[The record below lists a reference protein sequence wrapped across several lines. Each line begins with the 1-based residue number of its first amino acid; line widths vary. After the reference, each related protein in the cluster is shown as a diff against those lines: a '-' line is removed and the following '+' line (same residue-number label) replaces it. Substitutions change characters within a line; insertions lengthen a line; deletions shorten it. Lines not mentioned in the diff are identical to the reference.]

1 MEAQRFTQD
10 YLTAAMDIG
19 EKLLISGAEVNR
31 VEDTIGRILKAYGAQ
46 KINVLTITSQIV
58 VTAFDD
64 KGTPYTQTRRISTS
78 GTDLDM
84 FIRLND
90 LSRYVCSQK
99 PDLDELNR
107 RIEEASGARTYSFAA
122 QLGIYAAVSFFF
134 AIFFG
139 GTFKDALASAV
150 IGVLIRLVQEFLKS
164 MEVNPLVLSLLCG
177 FIGGF
182 AALLAIK
189 CRIAD
194 NIAMVS
200 IGNVMLLIP
209 GVKLTNAIRDMF
221 SGGTISG
228 LLRFSEALIYSL
240 VTLYRMAWAL
250 GGGDGM
256 LAMELGENLYF
267 DSAAMILTL
276 VTLGKFFETRSKGKT
291 GQALEKLMDLAPKT
305 AVVERGGR
313 ELELPLEQV
322 AAGDLVIVRPGDRIP
337 VDGVVE
343 EGSSSV
349 DNSALTGESIPV
361 EVGPGDRVAAACI
374 NQTGFL
380 KFRADRVGQDTTLSQ
395 IIHLVEEAG
404 GSKAPI
410 ARLADQIAGVFV
422 PVVMAIALAAVVIW
436 LLLGRSFGG
445 ALETG
450 ICVLVISCPCAL
462 GLATPVAI
470 MVGTGRGAENGVLYK
485 SAEVLENLHNVDV
498 MVLDKTGTVTK
509 GQPVVTDLCPAEG
522 ISQETLLRLAAA
534 LERRSEHPLAR
545 AVLDYTEQCGALP
558 TAVSEFAAEGGR
570 GVRGTLG
577 GKPAYGGT
585 ADWLRSLG
593 LAVPSEAGQELARQG
608 KSTLHFA
615 LGNQY
620 YGVIGVQDVP
630 KPEAKAAISALRAM
644 NIRTILLTGDNQ
656 ATAQAVGQAVG
667 VDQVIA
673 QVLPADKEAQVRQLQ
688 DSHLKVAMIGD
699 GINDAPALTRADVGL
714 AIGAGTDIAMDSAD
728 VVLMRSS
735 LADAVTAVQLS
746 RAVIRNVKQNLFWAF
761 FYNALCI
768 PVAAGALYGVLGL
781 SLSPMLGAAAMS
793 LSSVCVVSN
802 ALRLRFFQA
811 PVLPVEETPLTAQAL
826 PPLKDYALKGTSD
839 MTTLKIEGMMCQHCQ
854 ARVDKALRAVA
865 GVEDVTVD
873 LENGSAAV
881 TGTADLEA
889 LKAAVADAGYEV
901 VA

>member
-1 MEAQRFTQD
+1 MQQTYRVTGMTCAACSARVEKVTSKLPGVNLSQVNLLAGTMKIDYDESALTPDQIVQAVKDAGYGAYLPEAASSGEAAAQVAGSSI
-10 YLTAAMDIG
+10 TAANQERSQTLSEMKFRIIVSACFLIPLMVVAMG
-19 EKLLISGAEVNR
+19 PMAGLSLPGLSGQRGVMTRAVTQLLLTLPPMLVNR
-31 VEDTIGRILKAYGAQ
+31 VYYTRGIKALLHRAPNMDSLIAVG
-46 KINVLTITSQIV
+46 
-58 VTAFDD
+58 
-64 KGTPYTQTRRISTS
+64 
-78 GTDLDM
+78 
-84 FIRLND
+84 
-90 LSRYVCSQK
+90 
-99 PDLDELNR
+99 
-107 RIEEASGARTYSFAA
+107 SGAA
-122 QLGIYAAVSFFF
+122 
-134 AIFFG
+134 
-139 GTFKDALASAV
+139 
-150 IGVLIRLVQEFLKS
+150 FL
-164 MEVNPLVLSLLCG
+164 
-177 FIGGF
+177 
-182 AALLAIK
+182 
-189 CRIAD
+189 
-194 NIAMVS
+194 
-200 IGNVMLLIP
+200 
-209 GVKLTNAIRDMF
+209 
-221 SGGTISG
+221 
-228 LLRFSEALIYSL
+228 YSL

-250 GGGDGM
+250 GGGEGM

-305 AVVERGGR
+305 ARVERGGQ

-343 EGSSSV
+343 EGTSSV

-410 ARLADQIAGVFV
+410 ARLADRIAGVFV

-485 SAEVLENLHNVDV
+485 SAEVLENLHDVDV

-509 GQPVVTDLCPAEG
+509 GQPVVTDLCPSPG
-522 ISQETLLRLAAA
+522 ISQETLLKLAAA
-534 LERRSEHPLAR
+534 LERRSEHPLAK
-545 AVLDYTEQCGALP
+545 AVLEYTEQCGPLP
-558 TAVSEFAAEGGR
+558 QAVSEFAAEGGK
-570 GVRGTLG
+570 GVRGRLG
-577 GKPAYGGT
+577 GKTAYGGT

-593 LAVPSEAGQELARQG
+593 VPVPSEAGDELARQG

-615 LGNQY
+615 LGDQY

-644 NIRTILLTGDNQ
+644 GIRTILLTGDNQ

-667 VDQVIA
+667 VDRVIA
-673 QVLPADKEAQVRQLQ
+673 QVLPADKEAQVRLLQ
-688 DSHLKVAMIGD
+688 DSKMKVAMIGD
-699 GINDAPALTRADVGL
+699 GINDAPALMRADVGL

-735 LADAVTAVQLS
+735 LADAVTAVRLS
-746 RAVIRNVKQNLFWAF
+746 RAVIRNVRQNLFWAF

-768 PVAAGALYGVLGL
+768 PIAAGALYGLLGL

-811 PVLPVEETPLTAQAL
+811 PELPEEQTPLTAQAL
-826 PPLKDYALKGTSD
+826 PPLTDYTLKGTTD

-854 ARVDKALRAVA
+854 ARVDKALRAVD

-889 LKAAVADAGYEV
+889 LKAAVVDAGYEV